1 MTERASGPVADTSI
15 PTLNTAA
22 FLTEHRRVFLERA
35 LPGPVLDL
43 ACGGGHNGV
52 FLAAEGLSVVCC
64 DRSEEALER
73 ARALAEERKVTV
85 GLWQANLEREGA
97 NPLPVDFYGGVLVF
111 RYLHRPLIPH
121 IRESLKAGGLL
132 MYETFTV
139 EQPRF
144 GKPRNPD
151 FLLQKGELRRWFE
164 DWEVIE
170 SFEGI
175 REDPER
181 AVAQILCRKPG

>member
-1 MTERASGPVADTSI
+1 MNRTPE
-15 PTLNTAA
+15 PTLNPAA
-22 FLTEHRRVFLERA
+22 FLMEHLGVFLDGT

-52 FLAAEGLSVVCC
+52 FLAAEGLPVVCC
-64 DRSEEALER
+64 DRSPEALKR
-73 ARALAEERKVTV
+73 TRDLADEHGVTV
-85 GLWQANLEREGA
+85 GSLWQADLEREGA

-121 IRESLKAGGLL
+121 IRKSLKVGGVL

-144 GKPRNPD
+144 GRPRNPD
-151 FLLQKGELRRWFE
+151 FLLKKGELRGWFE
-164 DWEVIE
+164 NWEVIDF
-170 SFEGI
+170 FEGI
-175 REDPER
+175 REGPER
-181 AVAQILCRKPG
+181 AVAQIVCRKPG